1 MLLTLIPI
9 FTHRWVYCMS
19 NLQVAAQAD
28 QVCQLIVRAHKAG
41 YNGIVIADSKLQRLD
56 QVPDFYFTNA
66 KKVIACANQNQME
79 IVPCVWPIGYAA
91 AMLSHDPNLIEGL
104 PVKDAPFVVY
114 GAEARP
120 ASGDQN
126 LLSNGGFES
135 ATGDKIA
142 GATFQD
148 EPGKATFLDNDAHTG
163 VHSVRMENAKGAN
176 ARVVFSIK
184 VQPYHQYLLSGWSKR
199 DGVKGYVQAIALDS
213 KGRNLVVSEFP
224 QPASEPW
231 TEFRYGFNSLENTEV
246 KIYVGVWGGTAG
258 KLWFDDLAV
267 RDAGLLNVLHR
278 PGAPV
283 KVSLNDTSLTEG
295 KDFAPITDPNLG
307 NKPWPGEYEVDH
319 APPAIKLLPGGRA
332 KEGDTLLVSYYHA
345 KTGIIN
351 QSSICISEP
360 KTQEL
365 MRDEAKRVA
374 DLFHPKGLFW
384 SHDEIRIGG
393 WCKACEDRKLTPGQM
408 LAENARQCDQIQQ
421 ELLPGSTPYVWSDMF
436 DPAHN
441 AVDNYYLTHGTL
453 AGAWEGIPKNAV
465 IVNWNSGQQ
474 LKSLSFFAQRGH
486 KQILAGFYDGPV
498 ESIKPWMDEALKTNS
513 LDGVMY
519 TTWVG
524 DYSKLEAFARA
535 AWGK

>member
-1 MLLTLIPI
+1 
-9 FTHRWVYCMS
+9 
-19 NLQVAAQAD
+19 
-28 QVCQLIVRAHKAG
+28 
-41 YNGIVIADSKLQRLD
+41 
-56 QVPDFYFTNA
+56 
-66 KKVIACANQNQME
+66 
-79 IVPCVWPIGYAA
+79 
-91 AMLSHDPNLIEGL
+91 
-104 PVKDAPFVVY
+104 
-114 GAEARP
+114 
-120 ASGDQN
+120 
-126 LLSNGGFES
+126 
-135 ATGDKIA
+135 
-142 GATFQD
+142 
-148 EPGKATFLDNDAHTG
+148 
-163 VHSVRMENAKGAN
+163 
-176 ARVVFSIK
+176 
-184 VQPYHQYLLSGWSKR
+184 
-199 DGVKGYVQAIALDS
+199 
-213 KGRNLVVSEFP
+213 
-224 QPASEPW
+224 
-231 TEFRYGFNSLENTEV
+231 
-246 KIYVGVWGGTAG
+246 
-258 KLWFDDLAV
+258 
-267 RDAGLLNVLHR
+267 
-278 PGAPV
+278 
-283 KVSLNDTSLTEG
+283 
-295 KDFAPITDPNLG
+295 
-307 NKPWPGEYEVDH
+307 VDH

-345 KTGIIN
+345 KPGIIN